1 MKNTYLK
8 NTVVP
13 LATCRLWRRHIASF
27 LEYYYFYWFKLIY
40 LGGKSLSTTSSI
52 IHFESSLTLRE
63 PLELADPKKPYSAG
77 LRSHSEKTARCSNIL
92 LSTVGLGTMKLVYG
106 RGGVIPSEMISPLF
120 RSLHH
125 WGPTSFVLFFHS
137 LYFLLCFSFD
147 WKSKYVYPPTNTHRH
162 THTQT
167 SVRKEEIEKV
177 NSAVPLE
184 DGMSE
189 VCLAHCPASEARN
202 RAGFTASAPRQWGPW
217 RGPGLTKYNKRL
229 GSDRKVQRGHLTR
242 LSYLTFGS
250 GCQKAIPCDWIWS
263 EDGDRKLE
271 FCQRCQVKLI

>member
-184 DGMSE
+184 DGISE
-189 VCLAHCPASEARN
+189 VCLCPLSSLWGQKQGRVYSFCPQTMGPLEGAR
-202 RAGFTASAPRQWGPW
+202 T
-217 RGPGLTKYNKRL
+217 
-229 GSDRKVQRGHLTR
+229 DKV
-242 LSYLTFGS
+242 
-250 GCQKAIPCDWIWS
+250 
-263 EDGDRKLE
+263 
-271 FCQRCQVKLI
+271 